1 MPWRPEP
8 GNEGILPSHQEPC
21 AMRHACSRQHLLQRW
36 ADLSKRGLQDQKG
49 QLRGASG
56 YYFCN
61 TSRYDFEKLLADAPQ
76 LAANLRNCIAGFSEN
91 MREVLEKFDFDNTI
105 SKLDEAGLLFQV
117 MERFIEDPTG
127 HDADRIAFGS
137 TLSNDRH
144 ASQLFDYLI
153 ANPPYGKDGK
163 RDQEAVRR
171 EHERGATGRFGREL
185 PRISDGQTLLLLRM
199 LARVAGTRD

>member
-1 MPWRPEP
+1 
-8 GNEGILPSHQEPC
+8 
-21 AMRHACSRQHLLQRW
+21 
-36 ADLSKRGLQDQKG
+36 
-49 QLRGASG
+49 
-56 YYFCN
+56 
-61 TSRYDFEKLLADAPQ
+61 
-76 LAANLRNCIAGFSEN
+76 

-185 PRISDGQTLLLLRM
+185 PRISNGQTLLLLRM